1 MESRMPLPPN
11 APINLYGCWR
21 STSTHRITLALSI
34 LGIPFDYS
42 PVNLDT
48 REQEQPIFRKVSP
61 EGQLPVLTAENQ
73 VLTQSMAIVSYLDEI
88 RPAGTESLFPDE
100 PLKKA
105 QAVAIAERINSFIH
119 PFLLPRGIRNT
130 LIEKFHDVE
139 GLEDRLSHFVRDAL
153 ADNLQM
159 LEDRLSKTKGPFA
172 QGETITIADIF
183 VFPQLVGAARIGVD
197 VNSYP
202 RLSKLYE
209 AMERDVRVRA
219 VDPHAMPDA
228 PGNQSNRQSD
238 TSEGSLSTQPTNDTT
253 KQALAYK
260 EPTQQVSDYLNR
272 IINKPIVGLETVR
285 NETFKLFGPVASKVS
300 AIDVCFFLRW
310 AASQMQARR
319 ALEVG
324 VFTGSSSLAI
334 LEGMGIEGT
343 LDAIDISSEYTA
355 VAQQAWND
363 TGMQKRVNLTIEDGI
378 SALSKI
384 PVGPTYDLAYV
395 DALNENYQSYHQAIV
410 PLMKQGGLIIFDNI
424 LWKGRVVDPKTTDP
438 SAVHLRDLNINLR
451 NDPRIET
458 TFISM
463 GDGLALCKVL

>member
-1 MESRMPLPPN
+1 MK
-11 APINLYGCWR
+11 NLNDCFCFALGYGR
-21 STSTHRITLALSI
+21 T
-34 LGIPFDYS
+34 
-42 PVNLDT
+42 
-48 REQEQPIFRKVSP
+48 E
-61 EGQLPVLTAENQ
+61 
-73 VLTQSMAIVSYLDEI
+73 
-88 RPAGTESLFPDE
+88 AGKCGT
-100 PLKKA
+100 
-105 QAVAIAERINSFIH
+105 
-119 PFLLPRGIRNT
+119 G
-130 LIEKFHDVE
+130 
-139 GLEDRLSHFVRDAL
+139 
-153 ADNLQM
+153 
-159 LEDRLSKTKGPFA
+159 
-172 QGETITIADIF
+172 
-183 VFPQLVGAARIGVD
+183 IGVD